1 MILTQAEE
9 NYLKAILRL
18 ENLDSKN
25 VSTTLIAKRLQTK
38 ASSVT
43 DMLKKLSEKGLVN
56 YQKYKGVTLSE
67 KGKKTSTDIV
77 RKHRLW
83 EVFLVEKL
91 NYAWDEV
98 HDIAEQLEHIKS
110 DSLTDRLD
118 AFLGHPAYDPHG
130 DPIPG
135 KDGIITPVNSELLFS
150 IPENSS
156 CIVKGVIDSSND
168 FLKFLNSLKIG
179 LGETIK
185 VVSRESFDRSMQVI
199 YGDRTA
205 VLSEKVSKNLI
216 VKKI

>member
-1 MILTQAEE
+1 MLTQAEE

-18 ENLDSKN
+18 ENSDSKN

-43 DMLKKLSEKGLVN
+43 DMLKKLSDKGFVN

-67 KGKKTSTDIV
+67 KGKKTSADIV

-91 NYAWDEV
+91 NYSWDEV

-135 KDGIITPVNSELLFS
+135 KDGLITPVKTELLFS

-185 VVSRESFDRSMQVI
+185 VVSKESFDRSMQVI
-199 YGDRTA
+199 YGDRIV